1 MPVFVDHPRCAFFVV
16 RSLLNHRNSV
26 RGPMKMWV
34 LPFVCFGLML
44 VVVRAPDLRAQE
56 RDYSQ
61 TKGPSVQTRTHAI
74 NEADSRAEQE
84 AERLVSLAPEKI
96 VLLLEQEPGLLLEVK
111 RMLVRKAYAQGRLL
125 DAKELTDEAVFRM
138 VRDDEETRAL
148 ITQQIVDRGY
158 VRAKPTR
165 EELAREYEEQQNM
178 ARANAQQEQ
187 AYNEEFPGG
196 EGQQNP
202 NGTQPTGR
210 SPQYPPAY
218 PQNVPFQET
227 PQPSSPQNPIPDQ
240 RRALMQASL
249 DSSSQDNSGGLPLNA
264 VNGGQQQISP
274 EQIQQLI
281 SAYGKSGMQSAGGQP
296 DLAKLAAS
304 FGNGNSS
311 PRLNQMPQSQ
321 EEAYAS
327 QQQQPTNLPEQA
339 RLQTDS
345 VYPRQMQRRPS
356 RTTDDQPALLHRANP
371 YADVPSLY
379 DLYSQ
384 YSRRPSEL
392 KRFGLDIF
400 ETGTGNLNQLPMDL
414 PAGPDY
420 VLGPGDAVNIDF
432 WGSASQ
438 RLHRVID
445 RAGRL
450 SLPEVGTIQVSGHS
464 LGDVQRIVQSAL
476 RRQYRELDADVSLDG
491 LRTVRV
497 YVVGDVQ
504 RPGAYDVSSL
514 STPLNALYEAGGPTS
529 KGSMRVVKHYRGNQL
544 VENVD
549 LYQLLLRGVQ
559 SGIQRLESGDTIL
572 VPPLGQE
579 ITIEGMVRRP
589 AIYELGGEKN
599 LAEVLELAGG
609 VLPSGTLRHVDVER
623 VEAHQDRSM
632 LRLDIP
638 ESDSPESQTL
648 GTVTEALE
656 KFQVQDG
663 DKIKI
668 SPILPVADKTVF
680 LDGHVFRPGK
690 YAYRDGMKITDLVHD
705 YRDLL
710 PEPYKQHAE
719 IIRLSAPDY
728 RPQIIAF
735 NLEDAIAGKEPELAL
750 KAFDTIRVFSRF
762 DFEDPPIITI
772 SGEVRDPGDHVTN
785 GATYLRDA
793 IFLAGNTAQDAEL
806 EDVQV
811 FRKSHDGKMQVINA
825 NLRKAIA
832 GDPNA
837 NILLEPQDRVFVHKD
852 VLRLDPPTVEVQGEV
867 ARPGKYPLGTDMT
880 ATELVRVA
888 GGLKRSAYTEQA
900 ELTRYTINHG
910 EQFEG
915 EHLPVAIG
923 QAMSGEPDTDM
934 RLRAGDVL
942 TIRQIAGW
950 KDIGATVKVDGEVV
964 HPGTYGVQEGERL
977 SDVIARAGGFRADAY
992 PYGSIFERLQVREI
1006 EEKNRVQLI
1015 AQAEQEG
1022 GGLGAGATA
1031 SIQDASVAQW
1041 RETLHQLQTTP
1052 PVGRMVIHIS
1062 SGKSWIHSPA
1072 DIQVR
1077 AGDSIY
1083 IPKKPNFVM
1092 VQGAVYNQT
1101 GIAFRPGKSARWYL
1115 HQAGGPTSAADKK
1128 NVFVVRADGTV
1139 AGGPKGLFNGGA
1151 LESAMQPGDMIVVP
1165 SKALGGGFK
1174 WRETL
1179 EVAQLVSAIG
1189 IAVQVARGF

>member
-1 MPVFVDHPRCAFFVV
+1 MKRPSFSKQLPGIAILLLGMIAAAGGPLSGQDENSSYPN
-16 RSLLNHRNSV
+16 RSS
-26 RGPMKMWV
+26 GS
-34 LPFVCFGLML
+34 
-44 VVVRAPDLRAQE
+44 RALAD
-56 RDYSQ
+56 
-61 TKGPSVQTRTHAI
+61 
-74 NEADSRAEQE
+74 ADSRAEKE
-84 AERLVSLAPEKI
+84 AERLVSLPAERI
-96 VLLLEQEPGLLLEVK
+96 IELLQQEPGLLLQVK
-111 RMLVRKAYAQGRLL
+111 KMLVRKAYEQGRVL
-125 DAKELTDEAVFRM
+125 DRSDL
-138 VRDDEETRAL
+138 RDDVLFRLIRQDEDTRIL
-148 ITQQIVDRGY
+148 ITHEIVDRNY
-158 VRAKPTR
+158 IRAKPTR
-165 EELAREYEEQQNM
+165 EEMRRDQQQALAAATTRTNRVGEQDSQEQQYW
-178 ARANAQQEQ
+178 A
-187 AYNEEFPGG
+187 
-196 EGQQNP
+196 
-202 NGTQPTGR
+202 GR
-210 SPQYPPAY
+210 SRQSSQGAPQYSGPSVPVAPDRRIPPSSQLTETDPRRRLLEAQTDDSGVQTTGPGSFPSVDASQVAQLLNANPGRAAALISEASSGRSFDQSDINSVISQLKSSAQPPVNPPMPDLSAANDLPPYQIPPA
-218 PQNVPFQET
+218 NFR
-227 PQPSSPQNPIPDQ
+227 SSTAPPMSTGGPRQDNPALQ
-240 RRALMQASL
+240 RR
-249 DSSSQDNSGGLPLNA
+249 
-264 VNGGQQQISP
+264 V
-274 EQIQQLI
+274 
-281 SAYGKSGMQSAGGQP
+281 
-296 DLAKLAAS
+296 
-304 FGNGNSS
+304 
-311 PRLNQMPQSQ
+311 
-321 EEAYAS
+321 
-327 QQQQPTNLPEQA
+327 
-339 RLQTDS
+339 
-345 VYPRQMQRRPS
+345 
-356 RTTDDQPALLHRANP
+356 NP

-379 DLYSQ
+379 ELYSQ
-384 YSRRPSEL
+384 YSRHSPVLS
-392 KRFGLDIF
+392 RFGIDVF
-400 ETGTGNLNQLPMDL
+400 ENGTGNSEQLPMDL
-414 PAGPDY
+414 PVGPDY
-420 VLGPGDAVNIDF
+420 VLGPGDGVSIDF
-432 WGSASQ
+432 WGSVSQ

-464 LGDVQRIVQSAL
+464 LGDVQRMVQSAL
-476 RRQYRELDADVSLDG
+476 RSQYRELDANVSLDG

-559 SGIQRLESGDTIL
+559 AGTQRLESGDTIL
-572 VPPLGQE
+572 VPPLGQQ
-579 ITIEGMVRRP
+579 ITLEGMIRRP

-638 ESDSPESQTL
+638 ESGSPESQTQAA
-648 GTVTEALE
+648 VTEALE
-656 KFQVQDG
+656 KFEVQDG
-663 DKIKI
+663 DRIKI
-668 SPILPVADKTVF
+668 SPILPFADKTVF

-690 YAYRDGMKITDLVHD
+690 YAYRDGMKITDLVHN

-728 RPQIIAF
+728 KPQIIAF
-735 NLEDAIAGKEPELAL
+735 NLDDALAGKDPELTL
-750 KAFDTIRVFSRF
+750 KPFDTIRVFSRF

-811 FRKSHDGKMQVINA
+811 FRKTHDGKMQVINA

-832 GDPNA
+832 GDPNE

-852 VLRLDPPTVEVQGEV
+852 VLRLDPPTLEVQGEV

-888 GGLKRSAYTEQA
+888 GGLKRSAYTQQA
-900 ELTRYTINHG
+900 ELTRYTLNHG
-910 EQFEG
+910 GQFEG
-915 EHLPVAIG
+915 EHLPIAIG
-923 QAMSGEPDTDM
+923 QALTGEPDTDM

-942 TIRQIAGW
+942 TIRQMAGW

-977 SDVIARAGGFRADAY
+977 SDVIARAGGFRPDAY

-1006 EEKNRVQLI
+1006 EEKNRAQLI
-1015 AQAEQEG
+1015 AEAQQEG
-1022 GGLGAGATA
+1022 GGLGAGALGAGAST
-1031 SIQDASVAQW
+1031 SIQDASLVQW
-1041 RETLHQLQTTP
+1041 RDTLHQLQTTP

-1062 SGKSWIHSPA
+1062 SGKSWIHTPA

-1077 AGDSIY
+1077 ADDSIY